1 MAWIVK
7 TSVGKYM
14 GSAATR
20 TRKASARHVDSVYS
34 EQCGPGVHVL
44 SGARIRRRLFFR
56 SMPDWMRPA

>member
-7 TSVGKYM
+7 TSVGKYT
-14 GSAATR
+14 GSTATR

-44 SGARIRRRLFFR
+44 PGARIRRRLFFR
-56 SMPDWMRPA
+56 YTLAWTRPL